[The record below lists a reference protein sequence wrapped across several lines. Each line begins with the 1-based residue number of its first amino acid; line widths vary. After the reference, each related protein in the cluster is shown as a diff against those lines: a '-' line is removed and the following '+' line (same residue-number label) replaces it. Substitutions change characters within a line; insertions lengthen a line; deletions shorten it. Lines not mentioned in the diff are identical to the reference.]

1 MVSRLIIKRGPKL
14 LLGYD
19 DMTEPRVLTTDDI
32 ELIAERAA
40 DKALEKVY
48 AEVGKSMVKKFFW
61 AVGLVVITA
70 AVWVSRDTF

>member
-1 MVSRLIIKRGPKL
+1 
-14 LLGYD
+14 
-19 DMTEPRVLTTDDI
+19 MTEPRVLTTDDI

-61 AVGLVVITA
+61 AVGLIVITA
-70 AVWVSRDTF
+70 AICLKNITYFDL